1 MPVVQDRRLG
11 RDLTGNAGIGFVSC
25 DTQKPRLRLHRKL
38 AAGVPRQ
45 RDGGLIRQ
53 ETHTP
58 WSNPRWVM
66 KKTGAELLVR
76 TARVRELLIRKLQ
89 EGEAV
94 RLCTAASRHSLRVL
108 LNAKQASAL
117 AAATLLAANSSVAP
131 ATNASLC
138 KEATLAA

>member
-1 MPVVQDRRLG
+1 M
-11 RDLTGNAGIGFVSC
+11 
-25 DTQKPRLRLHRKL
+25 
-38 AAGVPRQ
+38 
-45 RDGGLIRQ
+45 
-53 ETHTP
+53 
-58 WSNPRWVM
+58 
-66 KKTGAELLVR
+66 VR

-94 RLCTAASRHSLRVL
+94 SLCTAASRHSLRVL
-108 LNAKQASAL
+108 LNAKKASAL